1 MIGHAFRSLLAFLD
15 ERDLREAVLA
25 RVPPEAAET
34 MQNPPWMLAWVDS
47 FAVDELE
54 RALGEIAGPPML
66 VELGLYLARGQGRKL
81 VQPLLHTALSLL
93 GQTPASV
100 YGRLD
105 WLYSLTV
112 KGLELA
118 WLPGT
123 GSAGIVELRC
133 AGPSVPEAAYHVVEG
148 TLRFVLELCDRP
160 GEVDRFEL
168 VSATPSGSVVRFAVR
183 WQ

>member
-25 RVPPEAAET
+25 RVPPE
-34 MQNPPWMLAWVDS
+34 V
-47 FAVDELE
+47 
-54 RALGEIAGPPML
+54 
-66 VELGLYLARGQGRKL
+66 
-81 VQPLLHTALSLL
+81 
-93 GQTPASV
+93 
-100 YGRLD
+100 
-105 WLYSLTV
+105 
-112 KGLELA
+112 
-118 WLPGT
+118 
-123 GSAGIVELRC
+123 
-133 AGPSVPEAAYHVVEG
+133 AYHVVEG